1 MSEENANKDEK
12 KPEAKVEGLNI
23 GLIVLAA
30 IGVPLA
36 VAGISLAIAD
46 ASKNSTT
53 TTTTS
58 TSSES
63 SSVRSGAKEERLE
76 KKLSAVDALT
86 ACELYGKRNYQDF
99 SIHMAFGRIAE
110 ESYDEDTW
118 YMKYSVDYNGY
129 ENRAME
135 CYVTGTSENPVVSK
149 FLVY

>member
-1 MSEENANKDEK
+1 MSEGKAKIDEQK
-12 KPEAKVEGLNI
+12 FGGLNI
-23 GLIVLAA
+23 WLVVIVSVAVLL
-30 IGVPLA
+30 G

-46 ASKNSTT
+46 VSKNST

-63 SSVRSGAKEERLE
+63 SSVRSGAKEDRLE
-76 KKLSAVDALT
+76 KKLSSVNALT
-86 ACELYGKRNYQDF
+86 ACELYGERNYQNF
-99 SIHMAFGRIAE
+99 SIHKILGQIAE
-110 ESYDEDTW
+110 YAYDEDTW

>member
-1 MSEENANKDEK
+1 MGEEKAKTDEQK
-12 KPEAKVEGLNI
+12 FGGLNI
-23 GLIVLAA
+23 WLIVIISVAVLL
-30 IGVPLA
+30 G

-46 ASKNSTT
+46 VSKNST

-63 SSVRSGAKEERLE
+63 SSVRSGAKEDRLE
-76 KKLSAVDALT
+76 KKLSSVNALT
-86 ACELYGKRNYQDF
+86 ACELYGEQNYQNF
-99 SIHMAFGRIAE
+99 SIHKILGQIAE
-110 ESYDEDTW
+110 YAYDEDTW